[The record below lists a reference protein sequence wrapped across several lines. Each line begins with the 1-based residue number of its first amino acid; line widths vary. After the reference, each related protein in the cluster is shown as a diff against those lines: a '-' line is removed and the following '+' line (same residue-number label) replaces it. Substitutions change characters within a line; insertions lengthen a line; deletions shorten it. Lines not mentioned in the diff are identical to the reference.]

1 MKQLIILTVCLL
13 GFIGIS
19 RADRDRAIQ
28 VNELPQKAQEFIKQH
43 FAGKD
48 IALAK
53 EEKDLMGTS
62 YEVSFVGGNKV
73 EFDKNGEWEEVNCKY
88 SEVPAAIVP
97 QAIRDVVAKQYP
109 DAKILK
115 IERSTRKYEVKL
127 NNRLELKF
135 TPDFKLYEI
144 DD

>member
-1 MKQLIILTVCLL
+1 MKRLVILTACLL

-19 RADRDRAIQ
+19 KADRDRTIQ
-28 VNELPQKAQEFIKQH
+28 MNELPQKAQEFIKQH
-43 FAGKD
+43 FADKD

-53 EEKDLMGTS
+53 EEKNLIETS

-97 QAIRDVVAKQYP
+97 QAIRDVIAKQYP
-109 DAKILK
+109 DAKILE
-115 IERSTRKYEVKL
+115 IERNTRKYEVKL

-135 TPDFKLYEI
+135 TSDFRLYEI